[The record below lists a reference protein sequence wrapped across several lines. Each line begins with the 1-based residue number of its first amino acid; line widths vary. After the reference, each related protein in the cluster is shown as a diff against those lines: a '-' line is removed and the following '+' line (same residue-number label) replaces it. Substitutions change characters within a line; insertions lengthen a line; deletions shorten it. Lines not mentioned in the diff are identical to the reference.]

1 MLKFHINKRI
11 QLQPKFRA
19 KIKIHKNPCLDDFGL
34 LSACIE
40 NELVMNTCREHIE
53 IKSTMKEFKHLD
65 KLYPDTETI
74 QYQPRN
80 QL

>member
-1 MLKFHINKRI
+1 MLKFRINKRI
-11 QLQPKFRA
+11 QIQRKFRV

-53 IKSTMKEFKHLD
+53 LIITLKEFKHLD
-65 KLYPDTETI
+65 KLYPDT
-74 QYQPRN
+74 
-80 QL
+80 